1 MSGNVMTDFLRSLQS
16 QIEHSGKRKKREGSR
31 VHPCKV
37 RIAWV
42 RERSSSINDHYHLV
56 LMFNKDR
63 FNWVG
68 KTQTQQENLG
78 SFIVEAWARVAGVD
92 YEEANGLVHF
102 SKRKNSDSV
111 VIHRLNCNSDDF
123 DDAFDEFFKH
133 ISYLAKENTKHFGS
147 GRRNFG
153 HSHK

>member
-1 MSGNVMTDFLRSLQS
+1 
-16 QIEHSGKRKKREGSR
+16 
-31 VHPCKV
+31 
-37 RIAWV
+37 
-42 RERSSSINDHYHLV
+42 
-56 LMFNKDR
+56 
-63 FNWVG
+63 
-68 KTQTQQENLG
+68 
-78 SFIVEAWARVAGVD
+78 
-92 YEEANGLVHF
+92 
-102 SKRKNSDSV
+102 DSV